1 MATPRSQAAEALE
14 PTTDTKPCQT
24 EEVSFVGTRS
34 WPFLASVGLH
44 AVVATLLDASRE
56 AHGLPAVS
64 RTMERDVWIGDTME
78 APAPPAESVPAQS
91 VHDEGEPP
99 RTASTSRAASVHRAS
114 RPVEET
120 PSVPRATDEEKSLAE
135 RILAYQP
142 RSGSSESEKKDVGVA
157 AERVHRATGGMVR
170 EAEESRAR
178 GFAKAFTRA
187 LPAANTGDP
196 IWSELPLGPAGSVR
210 VSVTVD
216 ADGTIGDSKVLDE
229 PQKPP
234 SHLARL
240 VERTLILLRGGRFAL
255 TNGGTGTETLRLDVT
270 LSERPMANGP
280 LALGFEAPAP
290 GNPGRAYFQLATGR
304 FVEAKV
310 TIERKS

>member
-1 MATPRSQAAEALE
+1 
-14 PTTDTKPCQT
+14 
-24 EEVSFVGTRS
+24 
-34 WPFLASVGLH
+34 
-44 AVVATLLDASRE
+44 
-56 AHGLPAVS
+56 
-64 RTMERDVWIGDTME
+64 
-78 APAPPAESVPAQS
+78 
-91 VHDEGEPP
+91 
-99 RTASTSRAASVHRAS
+99 
-114 RPVEET
+114 
-120 PSVPRATDEEKSLAE
+120 
-135 RILAYQP
+135 
-142 RSGSSESEKKDVGVA
+142 
-157 AERVHRATGGMVR
+157 
-170 EAEESRAR
+170 
-178 GFAKAFTRA
+178 
-187 LPAANTGDP
+187 
-196 IWSELPLGPAGSVR
+196 

-216 ADGTIGDSKVLDE
+216 ADGTIGDSKVLDR

-255 TNGGTGTETLRLDVT
+255 TNGGVGTETLRLDVT